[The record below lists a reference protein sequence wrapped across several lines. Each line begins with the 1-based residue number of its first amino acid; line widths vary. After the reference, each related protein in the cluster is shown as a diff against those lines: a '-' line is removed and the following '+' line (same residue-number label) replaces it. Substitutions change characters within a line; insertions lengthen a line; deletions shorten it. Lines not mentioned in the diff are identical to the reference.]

1 MGQNIDRTKAKAEE
15 VTEIAR
21 ESVLLAISNSQ
32 RMRVLGLLRVK
43 GPMTVGM
50 ISDVTGMAPGSVSF
64 HLKNFSMPVWQR
76 RQILQM
82 VINEKAGGKPIIV
95 LCVLLLVMMG
105 V

>member
-1 MGQNIDRTKAKAEE
+1 
-15 VTEIAR
+15 
-21 ESVLLAISNSQ
+21 
-32 RMRVLGLLRVK
+32 
-43 GPMTVGM
+43 
-50 ISDVTGMAPGSVSF
+50 
-64 HLKNFSMPVWQR
+64 MPVWQR